1 MAKIGTPEN
10 PEILDPQ
17 GPGESFNEDPRK
29 SAPQSRP
36 EIGWRA
42 RLKLVRQMMTAL
54 IGAVFPALLLDLV
67 LISLAEAAWAG
78 STLAGLGA
86 IILFVPSMVL
96 SLIAFIALLIFLP
109 LILATLF
116 GRRLAS
122 MNRFGAFDP
131 HNGGFNASGF
141 GGPFGFRGG
150 SAGPFQVRVFK
161 FGNFGGG
168 NRGEDFG
175 RFKTDEPRD
184 VTRSSPLEAMNPRL
198 RGDSEN

>member
-17 GPGESFNEDPRK
+17 GPGENFNEGPR
-29 SAPQSRP
+29 SSTPRP
-36 EIGWRA
+36 AIGWRA
-42 RLKLVRQMMTAL
+42 RLKLVKQMMTAL

-67 LISLAEAAWAG
+67 LFSLAESAWAG

-86 IILFVPSMVL
+86 IILFVPAMVL
-96 SLIAFIALLIFLP
+96 SLIALMALLIFVP
-109 LILATLF
+109 LILAALF
-116 GRRLAS
+116 GRRL
-122 MNRFGAFDP
+122 NNPIGT
-131 HNGGFNASGF
+131 
-141 GGPFGFRGG
+141 PFGFPGG

-161 FGNFGGG
+161 FGNFGG

-184 VTRSSPLEAMNPRL
+184 VTQSSPRL